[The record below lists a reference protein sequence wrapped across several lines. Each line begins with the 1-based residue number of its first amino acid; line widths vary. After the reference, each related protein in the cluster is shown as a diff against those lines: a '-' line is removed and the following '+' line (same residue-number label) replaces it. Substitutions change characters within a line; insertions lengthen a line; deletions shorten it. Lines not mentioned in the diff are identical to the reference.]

1 MTDHQ
6 EPVALPGLAA
16 GLLREAL
23 EHPSRRAAR
32 TVASRSSQRA
42 TVIALAEGAD
52 LGKHD
57 APSAATLQV
66 LSGRARLETA
76 DRTWELDTGDL
87 LPIPP
92 ERHGLHAITDTV
104 VLLTVALR

>member
-1 MTDHQ
+1 MTGHHD
-6 EPVALPGLAA
+6 PVALPGLAA
-16 GLLREAL
+16 ELLAEARRQD
-23 EHPSRRAAR
+23 SRRAAR

-57 APSAATLQV
+57 APPAATLQV
-66 LSGRARLETA
+66 LSGKARLETA
-76 DRTWELDTGDL
+76 DQAWELGSGDL

-92 ERHGLHAITDTV
+92 ERHGLHAVTDTV